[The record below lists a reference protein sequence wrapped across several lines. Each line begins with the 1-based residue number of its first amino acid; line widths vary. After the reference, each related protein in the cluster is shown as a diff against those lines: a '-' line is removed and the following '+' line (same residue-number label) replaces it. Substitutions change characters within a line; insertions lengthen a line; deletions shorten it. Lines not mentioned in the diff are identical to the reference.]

1 VTARRTTLLT
11 LAIAAVALI
20 AIALEIARHFG
31 ALGRVPVALPTAALA
46 IAGLPLVLRTLYG
59 ILHGRFAADIVASLA
74 IVTAFALMQPVA
86 GLVVVLM
93 QSGGELLERHAEGR
107 ASRAVRALEEAA
119 PRFAHRV
126 IAGGV
131 EDVAVE
137 SVCVGDELLV
147 RPGEMIP
154 CDATVIGG
162 ASHLDTSSITG
173 EPVPRSVG
181 PGAHVLS
188 GSFNQEAP
196 LTLRA
201 TAPAAES
208 QYARIVELVRNAQA
222 SRAPLHRLADRYA
235 VWFTPLTL
243 AVAAVGYAA
252 SGDPL
257 RVLSVLV
264 VATPCPLILAVP
276 VAIIGGVNRAARR
289 GIIVRNGTAL
299 EQVGGVDV
307 AVFDKTGTLTIG
319 RPRVAR
325 VRPAAGQAEA
335 QLLRLAAAVEH
346 HSSHLLGRTVVEEAV
361 RDGSALPEATKVV
374 EAAGRGVRGLV
385 EGHSVVIGSQEYVA
399 DVIPAAAELIS
410 LIRPGVLTASIAIDG
425 RSGGIIEFEDR
436 IRAEARQSLAELAR
450 LGVRRTLLLTGD
462 SQSNADTVASALGI
476 PEALGELLAEDK
488 VEVVRQLG
496 AEGARVIMIGD
507 GTNDAPALEHA
518 LVGVAIAP
526 REAAIT
532 AETADIVLLADDLRL
547 LPAAIEIGRRS
558 LRIARQS
565 IWVGLGLSGV
575 AMIVAAAGHIPPTIG
590 AVLQELIDVAVIVN
604 ALRSARDPRTTAVA
618 PPPLLSPAPEAAQTP
633 S

>member
-1 VTARRTTLLT
+1 MS
-11 LAIAAVALI
+11 AAV
-20 AIALEIARHFG
+20 
-31 ALGRVPVALPTAALA
+31 PTAALA

-59 ILHGRFAADIVASLA
+59 TLHGRFAADIVASLA

-119 PRFAHRV
+119 PRFAHRLTT
-126 IAGGV
+126 GGI

-137 SVCVGDELLV
+137 SVRAGDELLV

-154 CDATVIGG
+154 CDATVVGG

-173 EPVPRSVG
+173 EPLPRSIG

-235 VWFTPLTL
+235 IWFTPITL

-325 VRPAAGQAEA
+325 VRPAAGQTEP
-335 QLLRLAAAVEH
+335 QLLRLAAGIEH
-346 HSSHLLGRTVVEEAV
+346 HSSHLLARTVVEEAV
-361 RDGSALPEATKVV
+361 RAGGMLPEATSVV
-374 EAAGRGVRGLV
+374 EVAGRGVRGIV
-385 EGHSVVIGSQEYVA
+385 EGHALVIGSQEYVA
-399 DVIPAAAELIS
+399 EAMPAAAELAS
-410 LIRPGVLTASIAIDG
+410 LIRPGVLTASIGVDG
-425 RSGGIIEFEDR
+425 RAGGIIEFEDR
-436 IRAEARQSLAELAR
+436 IRAEARQALAELER
-450 LGVRRTLLLTGD
+450 LGIRRILLLTGD
-462 SQSNADTVASALGI
+462 SQSNANAVAGALGV
-476 PEALGELLAEDK
+476 PEALGDLLAEDK
-488 VEVVRQLG
+488 VEVVRRLR

-590 AVLQELIDVAVIVN
+590 AVLQELIDVTVIVN
-604 ALRSARDPRTTAVA
+604 ALRSARDPRTTALVA
-618 PPPLLSPAPEAAQTP
+618 PPFVSPVPDAARTP